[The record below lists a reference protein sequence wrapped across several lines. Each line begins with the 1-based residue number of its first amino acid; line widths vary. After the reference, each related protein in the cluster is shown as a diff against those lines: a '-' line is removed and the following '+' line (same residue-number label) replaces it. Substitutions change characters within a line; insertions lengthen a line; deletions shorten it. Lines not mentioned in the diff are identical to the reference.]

1 MSKKTRFW
9 RPFEKQH
16 GSWGQT
22 LLKCEPQNVW
32 HVYWSMGRQLSWKK
46 SFLIICKIL
55 RLFVN
60 TLTAGHKFSLLNRD
74 KLTQPIQMQLSKKQK
89 AFSNVF
95 LHFWRVDNI
104 LNTFTKKVTLIADV
118 FPKLRIPKNVVR

>member
-1 MSKKTRFW
+1 MGPNTVEIW
-9 RPFEKQH
+9 TTAPLAY
-16 GSWGQT
+16 
-22 LLKCEPQNVW
+22 LLINGKAIELEEVPLSNMQNPRTVCE
-32 HVYWSMGRQLSWKK
+32 H
-46 SFLIICKIL
+46 
-55 RLFVN
+55 FV
-60 TLTAGHKFSLLNRD
+60 AGHKFSLLNRD